1 MVNDT
6 IQKITEFLFIGMS
19 FEELTFYDLVIVL
32 GNNFY
37 DQNVDVLEQ
46 LLVNHKIDGKTK
58 VILSGNKGKLNK
70 NIDSTEAEIMAEK
83 IKQRNLDLNVILEKR
98 ATNIRENLVYSKEIA
113 GNIDQYKQI
122 LIIGKSFAARRILM
136 CADFLGFN
144 LNNVHIY
151 GFEVDIKKDDWH
163 KNLRAKKRV
172 LGEIERIGKYTLKND
187 LKL

>member
-6 IQKITEFLFIGMS
+6 IQKITDFLFIGMP

-46 LLVNHKIDGKTK
+46 LLVNHKIDAKTK
-58 VILSGNKGKLNK
+58 VILSGNKGKLNE

-83 IKQRNLDLNVILEKR
+83 IKQRNLDLNVVLEKK
-98 ATNIRENLVYSKEIA
+98 ATNIKENLAYSKRIA
-113 GNIDQYKQI
+113 GNIDDYKQI

-136 CADFLGFN
+136 GADFLGFD
-144 LNNVHIY
+144 LNKVHIY
-151 GFEVDIKKDDWH
+151 GFEVDIKKDDWY
-163 KNLRAKKRV
+163 KNLRAKRRV